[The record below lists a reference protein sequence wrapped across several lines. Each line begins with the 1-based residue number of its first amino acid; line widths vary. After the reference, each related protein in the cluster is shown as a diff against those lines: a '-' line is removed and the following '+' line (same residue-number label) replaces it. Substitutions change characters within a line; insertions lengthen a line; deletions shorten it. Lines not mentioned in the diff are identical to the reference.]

1 MNSVSDGSPLSS
13 CVGRFPRPNN
23 KDNNNN
29 NSNYMKKY
37 SKLIIAA
44 IIALI
49 FIGTFVFLWQK
60 SQPKETV
67 YSEFTPKLDSIQKTT
82 IITGKIEPRN
92 EVNVKPQISGIITE
106 LFKEPG
112 QYVNAG
118 DIIAKVKVIPDMG
131 SLSNAEARVRLADI
145 NLQQA
150 QVNYNREENLYNQ
163 KLVSAD
169 EFDKIKQALQQAK
182 EEKNAAVDA
191 LQVVRDG
198 VSKSNASASSTL
210 VRSTISGVILDIP
223 VKVGNSVILS
233 NTFNDGTTIAS
244 VANMND
250 LIFRGNIDETEVGQ
264 LVGGMPMKI
273 TIGALQDLNFD
284 ATLEYISPKAVESN
298 GANQFEIKAAVK
310 LSELSGK
317 PGVSGNA
324 LRSGYSANAE
334 IVLNRADNVLT
345 IPESAIEFSGDST
358 FVYVIVGSSDKKSYD
373 RRQVVTGLSDGV
385 NIEIKKG
392 ISIKDKVRGPE
403 IIAEDEE
410 K

>member
-1 MNSVSDGSPLSS
+1 
-13 CVGRFPRPNN
+13 
-23 KDNNNN
+23 
-29 NSNYMKKY
+29 MKKY

-60 SQPKETV
+60 SQPKEVV
-67 YSEFTPKLDSIQKTT
+67 YNEFTPKLDSIQKTT

-92 EVNVKPQISGIITE
+92 EVNVKPQISGIIAE
-106 LFKEPG
+106 LLKEPG
-112 QYVNAG
+112 QFVQKG
-118 DIIAKVKVIPDMG
+118 EVIAKVKVIPDMG
-131 SLSNAEARVRLADI
+131 QLSSAEMRVRLADI
-145 NLQQA
+145 NLKQA
-150 QVNYNREENLYNQ
+150 QVDYQREENLYNQ

-169 EFDKIKQALQQAK
+169 EYDKSKQALNQAK
-182 EEKNAAVDA
+182 HEKLAAEDA
-191 LQVVRDG
+191 LEVVRDG

-210 VRSTISGVILDIP
+210 IRSTISGVILDIP

-233 NTFNDGTTIAS
+233 NTFNDGTTIAT

-264 LVGGMPMKI
+264 LVNGMNMKI
-273 TIGALQDLNFD
+273 TIGALQDLKFD
-284 ATLEYISPKAVESN
+284 ASLEYISPKAVESN

-310 LSELSGK
+310 LSEGSK
-317 PGVSGNA
+317 I
-324 LRSGYSANAE
+324 RSGYSANAE
-334 IVLNRADNVLT
+334 IVLARADKVLS

-358 FVYVIVGSSDKKSYD
+358 FVYVIKGDGKDKTYD
-373 RRQVVTGLSDGV
+373 RTYVETGLSDGV

-392 ISIKDKVRGPE
+392 ITAKDKVRGPE
-403 IIAEDEE
+403 IITDED